1 MSDLRWTDKGEKQ
14 EYTDATIER
23 VGRDTARLTR
33 GGPGDN
39 SKPGQVDTS
48 QWWVDI
54 SPKTKDKG
62 TANPSLIG
70 QSPED
75 KSIIQQAKD
84 EDIFFCTIPFTQAY
98 SEMDGGWKACCFAH
112 RSANGPTVEDTS
124 IKDWMENSDY
134 MKSIRK
140 EMTTVNSDLK
150 KVKRYCQR
158 CIADEKRYG
167 RSRRTNCLKIHTNNP
182 EFSDDIIKNVEMY
195 KASGVWAFDERI
207 IEIQLKIFGS
217 ECNLDCH
224 MCLHTNSS
232 IRQRGAEKG
241 VWNTKLWEEEMD
253 ADWESVQRDFKLHGK
268 DRTGTFK
275 GSIKSTIEQ
284 VVELAPYI
292 RSIKII
298 GGEPLI
304 MKKHYQMMDAIVETG
319 HAKHIYVKYQTNLTK
334 VSVGKHS
341 MFDYAPHFR
350 EIAVVGSVDGVG
362 KTIEYMR
369 RRTNWQELEDNI
381 KECGKYPNVVVDF
394 NGLVSFLSVLRFY
407 EVPEYVK
414 SNPNIFQIN
423 WAILETPRSL
433 RPNNLPQKIKDEL
446 IPKYKEW
453 PDIVASL
460 ERPPEK
466 DFNIQEVF
474 SYLLK
479 QDKYYKGTKWE
490 MNLFDV
496 FPELEEYYDPTYVP
510 QDELK
515 GTLNIENKED
525 IL

>member
-1 MSDLRWTDKGEKQ
+1 MKKVDLTVKRLGDE
-14 EYTDATIER
+14 E
-23 VGRDTARLTR
+23 ARLTR

-54 SPKTKDKG
+54 SPKTKEKG
-62 TANPSLIG
+62 TAEPSIIG
-70 QSPED
+70 QTAED

-84 EDIFFCTIPFTQAY
+84 EDIFFCTIPFPQVY
-98 SEMDGGWKACCFAH
+98 SDTAGGWQACCFTE
-112 RSANGPTVEDTS
+112 RSVNDPTVEDTS
-124 IKDWMENSDY
+124 ITNWMENSDY

-140 EMTTVNSDLK
+140 EMTTVGSDLK
-150 KVKRYCQR
+150 NVKKICSR
-158 CIADEKRYG
+158 CISDEKRYG
-167 RSRRTNCLKIHTNNP
+167 RSRRTNCMKIHTNNP
-182 EFSDDIIKNVEMY
+182 EFADDIIKNVELY
-195 KASGVWAFDERI
+195 KASGFWTFDQRI

-224 MCLHTNSS
+224 MCHHTNSS
-232 IRQRGAEKG
+232 IRQAGAEKG
-241 VWNTKLWEEEMD
+241 VWNKKLWEEEMD
-253 ADWESVQRDFKLHGK
+253 ADWESNQRDFKLYGK
-268 DRTGTFK
+268 DRTGVFK

-304 MKKHYQMMDAIVETG
+304 MKKHYQMMDAIVKTG

-341 MFDYAPHFR
+341 MFDYAPNFR
-350 EIAVVGSVDGVG
+350 EIAVVGSVDGIG
-362 KTIEYMR
+362 KSIEYMR
-369 RRTNWQELEDNI
+369 RRTNWKELEDNI
-381 KECGKYPNVVVDF
+381 KECGKYSNVVVDF

-414 SNPNIFQIN
+414 NNPNIFQIN
-423 WAILETPRSL
+423 WAMLEKPRSL
-433 RPNNLPQKIKDEL
+433 RPNNLPKKLKDEL
-446 IPKYKEW
+446 IPKYKKY
-453 PDIVASL
+453 PDIVAAL
-460 ERPPEK
+460 ERPAEK

-479 QDKYYKGTKWE
+479 QDKHYKGTKWE

-496 FPELEEYYDPTYVP
+496 FPELKEYYDPNYIS
-510 QDELK
+510 QDD
-515 GTLNIENKED
+515 LNLTVNEQDLIN
-525 IL
+525 

>member
-62 TANPSLIG
+62 TANSSLIG

>member
-62 TANPSLIG
+62 TANSSLIG

-474 SYLLK
+474 AYLLK
-479 QDKYYKGTKWE
+479 QDKYYEGTKWE
-490 MNLFDV
+490 MHLFDV

>member
-1 MSDLRWTDKGEKQ
+1 MSDFKLPDEQ
-14 EYTDATIER
+14 EYVDPTIER
-23 VGRDTARLTR
+23 VGKDTARLTR

-39 SKPGQVDTS
+39 SKPGQVDTA
-48 QWWVDI
+48 QWWMDI
-54 SPKTKDKG
+54 SPRTKEKG

-112 RSANGPTVEDTS
+112 RAANGPTVEDTS

-140 EMTTVNSDLK
+140 EMTTINSDLT
-150 KVKRYCQR
+150 KVKRFCQR

-167 RSRRTNCLKIHTNNP
+167 RSRRTNCLKIHTNNS

-224 MCLHTNSS
+224 MCIHTNSS

-253 ADWESVQRDFKLHGK
+253 ADWESVQRDFKQHGK

-275 GSIKSTIEQ
+275 GSVKSTIEQ

-292 RSIKII
+292 RSVKII

-369 RRTNWQELEDNI
+369 RRTDWKELEDNI
-381 KECGKYPNVVVDF
+381 RECGKYPNVVVDF

-414 SNPNIFQIN
+414 NNPNIFQIN
-423 WAILETPRSL
+423 WAIIETPRSL
-433 RPNNLPQKIKDEL
+433 RPNNLPQKIKDKL

-474 SYLLK
+474 AYLLK

-496 FPELEEYYDPTYVP
+496 FPELKEYYDPTYVP

>member
-1 MSDLRWTDKGEKQ
+1 
-14 EYTDATIER
+14 
-23 VGRDTARLTR
+23 
-33 GGPGDN
+33 
-39 SKPGQVDTS
+39 
-48 QWWVDI
+48 
-54 SPKTKDKG
+54 
-62 TANPSLIG
+62 
-70 QSPED
+70 
-75 KSIIQQAKD
+75 
-84 EDIFFCTIPFTQAY
+84 
-98 SEMDGGWKACCFAH
+98 MDGGWKACCFAH

-140 EMTTVNSDLK
+140 EMTTINSKLE
-150 KVKRYCQR
+150 KVKRFCQR

-182 EFSDDIIKNVEMY
+182 EFADDIIKNVEMY

-275 GSIKSTIEQ
+275 GSVKSTIEQ

-433 RPNNLPQKIKDEL
+433 RPNNLPQKIKDKL

-474 SYLLK
+474 AYLLK

-496 FPELEEYYDPTYVP
+496 FPELEEYYDPTYVS

>member
-1 MSDLRWTDKGEKQ
+1 MNKTDLTVD
-14 EYTDATIER
+14 R
-23 VGRDTARLTR
+23 VGDEEARLTR

-48 QWWVDI
+48 QWWLDL
-54 SPKTKDKG
+54 SKKTKDEG
-62 TANPSLIG
+62 TAEPSLSN
-70 QSPED
+70 QLPKD

-98 SEMDGGWKACCFAH
+98 SDMDGGWKACCFAH
-112 RSANGPTVEDTS
+112 RSVTGPTVEDTS
-124 IKDWMENSDY
+124 VIDWMENSDY

-140 EMTTVNSDLK
+140 EMTTVGSDLK
-150 KVKRYCQR
+150 NVKNICQR
-158 CIADEKRYG
+158 CISDEERYG

-182 EFSDDIIKNVEMY
+182 EFSDDIIKNVKLY
-195 KASGVWAFDERI
+195 KASGMWAFDQRI

-232 IRQRGAEKG
+232 IRQAGANKG
-241 VWNTKLWEEEMD
+241 VWNKKLWEEEMD
-253 ADWESVQRDFKLHGK
+253 ADWESNQRDFKLHGK
-268 DRTGTFK
+268 DRTGVFK

-284 VVELAPYI
+284 VVDLAPYI
-292 RSIKII
+292 RSVKII

-304 MKKHYQMMDAIVETG
+304 MKKHYQMMDAIVKTG
-319 HAKHIYVKYQTNLTK
+319 HAKHIYVKYQTNLTV

-362 KTIEYMR
+362 KSIEYMR
-369 RRTNWQELEDNI
+369 RRTNWKELEDNI
-381 KECGKYPNVVVDF
+381 TECGKYPNVVVDF

-414 SNPNIFQIN
+414 NNPNIFQIN
-423 WAILETPRSL
+423 WAMLETPRSL
-433 RPNNLPQKIKDEL
+433 RPNNLPKKLKDEL
-446 IPKYKEW
+446 IPKYKKY
-453 PDIVASL
+453 PDIVAAL
-460 ERPPEK
+460 ERPAEK

-496 FPELEEYYDPTYVP
+496 FPELEEYYDPNYIS
-510 QDELK
+510 QDD
-515 GTLNIENKED
+515 LNLTVNEQDLIN
-525 IL
+525 

>member
-1 MSDLRWTDKGEKQ
+1 MYNPKAKIDLTR
-14 EYTDATIER
+14 ER
-23 VGRDTARLTR
+23 LGDEEARLTR
-33 GGPGDN
+33 GGPGDK

-48 QWWVDI
+48 QWWVDL
-54 SPKTKDKG
+54 SKKTKDKG
-62 TANPSLIG
+62 TAEPSLPD
-70 QSPED
+70 QLPKD

-84 EDIFFCTIPFTQAY
+84 KDIFFCTIPFTQAY
-98 SEMDGGWKACCFAH
+98 SEMHGGWKACCFAN
-112 RSANGPTVEDTS
+112 RESQNGPSVEDTS
-124 IKDWMENSDY
+124 IIDWMVNSDY

-140 EMTTVNSDLK
+140 EMTTVGSDLK
-150 KVKRYCQR
+150 KVKKICRR
-158 CIADEKRYG
+158 CVSDEERYG

-182 EFSDDIIKNVEMY
+182 EFSDDIIKSVEMY
-195 KASGVWAFDERI
+195 KASGFWEFDQRI
-207 IEIQLKIFGS
+207 IEVQLKIFGS

-232 IRQRGAEKG
+232 IRQAGAEKG
-241 VWNTKLWEEEMD
+241 VWNTKLWEEELQT
-253 ADWESVQRDFKLHGK
+253 DWESSKKQFKLHGK
-268 DRTGTFK
+268 DRTGVFK

-304 MKKHYQMMDAIVETG
+304 MKKHYQMMEAIVKTG

-341 MFDYAPHFR
+341 MFDYAPDFR

-381 KECGKYPNVVVDF
+381 TECGKYPNVVVDF

-414 SNPNIFQIN
+414 NNPNIFQIN
-423 WAILETPRSL
+423 WAMLDMPRSL
-433 RPNNLPQKIKDEL
+433 RPNNLPQKLKDDL
-446 IPKYKEW
+446 IPKYTKY
-453 PDIVASL
+453 PDIVAAL
-460 ERPPEK
+460 ERPAEK

-479 QDKYYKGTKWE
+479 QDKHYKGTKWE

-496 FPELEEYYDPTYVP
+496 FPELEEYYDPNYIS
-510 QDELK
+510 QDD
-515 GTLNIENKED
+515 LNLTVNEQDLIN
-525 IL
+525 

>member
-1 MSDLRWTDKGEKQ
+1 MYDPKAKIDLTR
-14 EYTDATIER
+14 ER
-23 VGRDTARLTR
+23 LGDEEARLTR
-33 GGPGDN
+33 GGPGDK

-54 SPKTKDKG
+54 SKKTKDKG
-62 TANPSLIG
+62 TAEPSLPD
-70 QSPED
+70 QLPKD

-84 EDIFFCTIPFTQAY
+84 KDIFFCTIPFTQAY
-98 SEMDGGWKACCFAH
+98 SEMHGGWKACCFANME
-112 RSANGPTVEDTS
+112 SKNGPSVEDTS
-124 IKDWMENSDY
+124 IIDWMVNSDY

-140 EMTTVNSDLK
+140 EMTTVGSDLK
-150 KVKRYCQR
+150 KVKRICQR
-158 CIADEKRYG
+158 CISDEERYG
-167 RSRRTNCLKIHTNNP
+167 RSRRTNCLKIHTNNT
-182 EFSDDIIKNVEMY
+182 EFSDDIIKSVEMY
-195 KASGVWAFDERI
+195 KASGFWEFDQRI
-207 IEIQLKIFGS
+207 IEVQLKIFGS

-232 IRQRGAEKG
+232 IRQAGADKG
-241 VWNTKLWEEEMD
+241 VWNKKLWEEELQT
-253 ADWESVQRDFKLHGK
+253 DWESSKKEFKLHGK
-268 DRTGTFK
+268 DRTGVFK

-304 MKKHYQMMDAIVETG
+304 MKKHYQMMEAIVKTG

-341 MFDYAPHFR
+341 MFDYAPDFR

-381 KECGKYPNVVVDF
+381 ADCAKYPNVVVDF

-414 SNPNIFQIN
+414 NNPNIFQIN
-423 WAILETPRSL
+423 WAMLDMPRSL
-433 RPNNLPQKIKDEL
+433 RPNNLPQKLKDDL
-446 IPKYKEW
+446 IPKYTKY
-453 PDIVASL
+453 PDIVAAL
-460 ERPPEK
+460 ERPAEK

-479 QDKYYKGTKWE
+479 QDKHYKGTKWE

-496 FPELEEYYDPTYVP
+496 FPELEEYYEPNYIS
-510 QDELK
+510 QDD
-515 GTLNIENKED
+515 LNLTVNEQDLIN
-525 IL
+525 

>member
-1 MSDLRWTDKGEKQ
+1 
-14 EYTDATIER
+14 
-23 VGRDTARLTR
+23 
-33 GGPGDN
+33 
-39 SKPGQVDTS
+39 
-48 QWWVDI
+48 
-54 SPKTKDKG
+54 
-62 TANPSLIG
+62 
-70 QSPED
+70 
-75 KSIIQQAKD
+75 
-84 EDIFFCTIPFTQAY
+84 
-98 SEMDGGWKACCFAH
+98 
-112 RSANGPTVEDTS
+112 
-124 IKDWMENSDY
+124 
-134 MKSIRK
+134 
-140 EMTTVNSDLK
+140 
-150 KVKRYCQR
+150 
-158 CIADEKRYG
+158 
-167 RSRRTNCLKIHTNNP
+167 
-182 EFSDDIIKNVEMY
+182 
-195 KASGVWAFDERI
+195 
-207 IEIQLKIFGS
+207 
-217 ECNLDCH
+217 
-224 MCLHTNSS
+224 
-232 IRQRGAEKG
+232 
-241 VWNTKLWEEEMD
+241 
-253 ADWESVQRDFKLHGK
+253 
-268 DRTGTFK
+268 
-275 GSIKSTIEQ
+275 
-284 VVELAPYI
+284 
-292 RSIKII
+292 
-298 GGEPLI
+298 

-433 RPNNLPQKIKDEL
+433 RPNNLPQKIKDKL

-474 SYLLK
+474 AYLLK
-479 QDKYYKGTKWE
+479 QDKYYEGTKWE
-490 MNLFDV
+490 MHLFDV